1 MLGGVIGGKNQYGRY
16 KLDSRFNKTDLIQ
29 RIKKIA
35 LFRHS
40 ISLHRQDAASLIDTV
55 LPTIPKRSLVYLD
68 PPYYLKGKGLY
79 EHHYEH
85 DDHAGIAKKV
95 RKIKQSWIVSY
106 DIGRTSGRERV
117 CK

>member
-1 MLGGVIGGKNQYGRY
+1 MI
-16 KLDSRFNKTDLIQ
+16 
-29 RIKKIA
+29 
-35 LFRHS
+35 
-40 ISLHRQDAASLIDTV
+40 
-55 LPTIPKRSLVYLD
+55 PTIPKRALVYLD

-106 DIGRTSGRERV
+106 DNVPQNRALYAAYRSVTFGLRYSSQSRYAASDIMFSPDGMTLPSTIGFGQATCGERGCTYV
-117 CK
+117 

>member
-1 MLGGVIGGKNQYGRY
+1 MMTLV
-16 KLDSRFNKTDLIQ
+16 
-29 RIKKIA
+29 
-35 LFRHS
+35 RHS

-55 LPTIPKRSLVYLD
+55 LPPIPKRSLVYLD

-106 DIGRTSGRERV
+106 DKEPQIRALYAAYSTERKRHVSGKRM
-117 CK
+117 